1 MNQFKKY
8 PNFLISFDR
17 FFYRKEHKS
26 TRRRILSIIVLIL
39 IALLVIYGILVATNV
54 NRYAFLSLFTRGLRD
69 QKQQQDFITNIGIF
83 TLAGLSFGF
92 AMQVKIFNIGISG
105 QMLAGASF
113 AFIITHYLAKAGFAP
128 AVGGQLITII
138 LSMFVAAFVSVL
150 TGLFKIYLKINE
162 VVSAIL
168 LNWIILLIVGTIIN
182 NHFIDGI
189 QRLNGNFLSVKFPD
203 QYSFYVVNGPT
214 FFTSNT
220 GWVSTIAVTAVSVV
234 IVWVLL
240 RFTVFGHK
248 LKTTGLS
255 SSSAEYF
262 GYNKNLLQLSSFAIS
277 GALAGILGVVV
288 YTGQASQAIDFS
300 SVGRFGLSSVP
311 IEGFNGIAISLI
323 ALNNPWGI
331 VIVSMLFSLISVGQG
346 PANLPTP
353 QTLSLTLGV
362 LMYIISIYGLMNYL
376 KPWRW
381 IIIKI
386 YGDKN
391 ITEYQNLENNMA
403 ALSEKHLFKVK
414 KLQKDLNEKLNKQY
428 VSKLKVA
435 LMVLINPIKILF
447 LKEYKEQINTYKN
460 EYVQEQVS
468 IVNEFYH
475 SCVFNSILA
484 TEKVIQD
491 CESSKNRKLL
501 HKLSKWN
508 KEERRI
514 QKLAA
519 TLEDEMK
526 TQVNKHIKTI
536 NEKISNL
543 NINKEA
549 R

>member
-8 PNFLISFDR
+8 PNFLIGFDR
-17 FFYRKEHKS
+17 LFYRTEHKS
-26 TRRRILSIIVLIL
+26 TRRRVLSIIVLIL
-39 IALLVIYGILVATNV
+39 VALLVIYGILVATNV
-54 NRYAFLSLFTRGLRD
+54 NPFAFISLFTRGLRD

-113 AFIITHYLAKAGFAP
+113 AFIITHYLAQAGFTP

-150 TGLFKIYLKINE
+150 TGIFKIYLKINE

-182 NHFIDGI
+182 NHFIDSA

-203 QYSFYVVNGPT
+203 QYAFYVVDGPT

-220 GWVSTIAVTAVSVV
+220 GWVWTIAVTAVCVV

-277 GALAGILGVVV
+277 GAIAGILGVVV
-288 YTGQASQAIDFS
+288 YSGQASQAIDFS

-362 LMYIISIYGLMNYL
+362 LMYIISVYGLMNYL

-414 KLQKDLNEKLNKQY
+414 KLQKDLSHQLNEQY
-428 VSKLKVA
+428 NSKLKVF
-435 LMVLINPIKILF
+435 LMSLVNPIKILF
-447 LKEYKEQINTYKN
+447 LKEYKDQVNIYKN
-460 EYVQEQVS
+460 EYVQERIN

-484 TEKVIQD
+484 TEKIIQD
-491 CESSKNRKLL
+491 YDSSKNQKLL
-501 HKLSKWN
+501 NKLSKWN

-514 QKLAA
+514 QKLAT
-519 TLEDEMK
+519 TLQDDMK
-526 TQVNKHIKTI
+526 VQVDKHIKSI